1 MKTKIIIL
9 SMKDIFITL
18 PLLNRISKDERL
30 DLKKVFFLK
39 ERNSFKKKIKILFL
53 LSFKDFFK
61 LVLIFIN
68 SILKKKNNFFT
79 NVFLNNVNS
88 YDLINTVNNLSPD
101 IIVCINCPQI
111 LSEKTINAIKAP
123 IFNFHPGD
131 LPSFRG
137 VLIPF
142 FLLRQKEK
150 KACISFH
157 KIDKYI
163 DKGQLINK
171 KYISLSKKETFFSVY
186 EKIFLSNESYNFII
200 NSILHDTDIKID
212 IKDSISNYYNYPS
225 IIEILRFRIGIR

>member
-18 PLLNRISKDERL
+18 PLLNRISIDERL

-68 SILKKKNNFFT
+68 SILKKKNNFK
-79 NVFLNNVNS
+79 NVFSNNVNS

-111 LSEKTINAIKAP
+111 LSAKTINSIEAP

-142 FLLRQKEK
+142 FLLRKKEK

-171 KYISLSKKETFFSVY
+171 QYISLSKNETFFSVY

-200 NSILHDTDIKID
+200 NSMLHYNDIKID
-212 IKDSISNYYNYPS
+212 IKNSISYYYNYPS

>member
-1 MKTKIIIL
+1 ME
-9 SMKDIFITL
+9 
-18 PLLNRISKDERL
+18 NVVL
-30 DLKKVFFLK
+30 DLISQI
-39 ERNSFKKKIKILFL
+39 NH
-53 LSFKDFFK
+53 LS
-61 LVLIFIN
+61 V
-68 SILKKKNNFFT
+68 
-79 NVFLNNVNS
+79 
-88 YDLINTVNNLSPD
+88 DL
-101 IIVCINCPQI
+101 IVCINCPQI
-111 LSEKTINAIKAP
+111 LNEKTINQINAP

-142 FLLRQKEK
+142 FLLRKKEK

-171 KYISLSKKETFFSVY
+171 QYISLSKNETFFSVY

-200 NSILHDTDIKID
+200 NSILHYNDIKID
-212 IKDSISNYYNYPS
+212 IKNSISNYYNYPS